1 MDIGYVVSSP
11 AAWIA
16 LITIAIYSIYRRGT
30 RNFDYFSSQ
39 GIPGP
44 KPIPFVGNLWG
55 LWKKNMIEN
64 DMKMVKEFGK
74 VFGTFDGTVPNLWV
88 HDTELIKSI
97 FIKDFD
103 HFINR
108 RPSYLEDKKVFRKM
122 LGVVEDST
130 EWKEIR
136 SVVSPSFT
144 SGNIKRYSVQMKECA
159 DKLCTNLKSLASDQ
173 GKMILREELNKVSM
187 DIIAKCSFGLNI
199 PDLNAKDNLFM
210 EKASQV
216 FVAPENQSPSVLIPF
231 LFPTF
236 LIKWL
241 SKGLFQND
249 SFQYFVD
256 LMTDLVA
263 QRSKS
268 TQTFHDFPEIM
279 TESISSYSRGDNGM
293 KETRWNKK
301 EIEEIVIAQSA
312 VFLLAGFDTTSHVLS
327 SCLYKMAQ
335 HPEMQEKLY
344 EDISSKIEQY
354 GEVCHEMVQD
364 VPYLEQFISE
374 VLRML
379 SPGVRL
385 ERVCNKDVSY
395 NGIHIKKGMTVSV
408 SLYAL
413 HYSEEFFPDPKTF
426 NPDRWSPE
434 NKANINPYAYM
445 PFGQGPRNCVAMR
458 FAREELKMVLCTL
471 IQQFRFFPV
480 EETPVTINAV
490 DGFLLLA
497 VREEI
502 PLGLVS
508 RV

>member
-1 MDIGYVVSSP
+1 
-11 AAWIA
+11 
-16 LITIAIYSIYRRGT
+16 
-30 RNFDYFSSQ
+30 
-39 GIPGP
+39 
-44 KPIPFVGNLWG
+44 
-55 LWKKNMIEN
+55 
-64 DMKMVKEFGK
+64 
-74 VFGTFDGTVPNLWV
+74 
-88 HDTELIKSI
+88 
-97 FIKDFD
+97 
-103 HFINR
+103 
-108 RPSYLEDKKVFRKM
+108 
-122 LGVVEDST
+122 
-130 EWKEIR
+130 
-136 SVVSPSFT
+136 
-144 SGNIKRYSVQMKECA
+144 
-159 DKLCTNLKSLASDQ
+159 
-173 GKMILREELNKVSM
+173 
-187 DIIAKCSFGLNI
+187 
-199 PDLNAKDNLFM
+199 
-210 EKASQV
+210 
-216 FVAPENQSPSVLIPF
+216 
-231 LFPTF
+231 
-236 LIKWL
+236 
-241 SKGLFQND
+241 
-249 SFQYFVD
+249 
-256 LMTDLVA
+256 MTDLVA

-279 TESISSYSRGDNGM
+279 TESISSYSRGDNGL

-312 VFLLAGFDTTSHVLS
+312 VFLLAGFDSTSHVLS

-344 EDISSKIEQY
+344 DDISSKIEQY